1 MIMTA
6 IAGAGLPDG
15 QDGAGFRTSESRVGR
30 SSIEG
35 FTRMRKS
42 VRALALSILA
52 VIGTAMCCAFP
63 ARAQQFSAEII
74 SRSAAGAPTGAPARL
89 YVADRKVRIETPELP
104 DSVLIVDGVV
114 PAAYMVAPAQRAFID
129 ARQTSRLTRL
139 FVSLD
144 PDDPC
149 AQWQAMAEVAGLPDQ
164 RGQWHCDVA
173 DRETIQGRNTV
184 KFIATSPQ
192 GHSAGWIDPHL
203 KFPLKI
209 EAEDGSV
216 LELRNIEET
225 PQPAERFAIPSDYKK
240 YDLARLIEYLKHTDI
255 WVEPPR

>member
-1 MIMTA
+1 
-6 IAGAGLPDG
+6 
-15 QDGAGFRTSESRVGR
+15 
-30 SSIEG
+30 
-35 FTRMRKS
+35 MRKS
-42 VRALALSILA
+42 VCAFALSILG
-52 VIGTAMCCAFP
+52 IISTMGGGYP
-63 ARAQQFSAEII
+63 AGAQQFSAEIV
-74 SRSAAGAPTGAPARL
+74 SRNAAGAPVGTPARL

-139 FVSLD
+139 FVPLD

-164 RGQWHCDVA
+164 RGRWRCDVA

-184 KFIATSPQ
+184 KFTATSPQ

-216 LELRNIEET
+216 LELRNIEEA

-255 WVEPPR
+255 WVEPPH